1 MRPWRVTAVVSP
13 VRAIPGSIGRVVR
26 LRTSRFFA
34 HLGEFLR
41 AEAAQSLPPPASER
55 EKASPGRGS
64 LSRKDGSMAAKE
76 DAAARQGAGYMMSI
90 AAVSTTTSTMPV
102 TTITFITHL
111 SMVAYCTFASARPA
125 STAPFSGVMM
135 ATRPWAAT

>member
-1 MRPWRVTAVVSP
+1 MALIHHDS
-13 VRAIPGSIGRVVR
+13 GR
-26 LRTSRFFA
+26 
-34 HLGEFLR
+34 GR
-41 AEAAQSLPPPASER
+41 AEPPASSLRTR
-55 EKASPGRGS
+55 ESEPRPGLAFSQR
-64 LSRKDGSMAAKE
+64 RVDARICAAAKE